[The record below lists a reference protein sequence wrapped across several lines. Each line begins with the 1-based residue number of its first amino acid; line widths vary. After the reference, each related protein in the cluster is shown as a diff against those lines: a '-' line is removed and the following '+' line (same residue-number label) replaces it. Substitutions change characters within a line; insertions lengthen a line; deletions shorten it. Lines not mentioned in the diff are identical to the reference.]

1 MTTYME
7 PLNIQL
13 SIIKEMFPD
22 QKEWVGELYSKDE
35 EFRSLCD
42 DYSTCIRFLYKF
54 KKESSEK
61 IDSIQEYENVRM
73 ILEREL
79 QEFLRKIAKE
89 H

>member
-1 MTTYME
+1 ME

-22 QKEWVGELYSKDE
+22 QKEQVRELYSKDE

-42 DYSTCIRFLYKF
+42 DYSTCIRFLHKF
-54 KKESSEK
+54 KKETSEK

-79 QEFLRKIAKE
+79 QEFLSKIEK

>member
-13 SIIKEMFPD
+13 SIIKEMFPE
-22 QKEWVGELYSKDE
+22 QKEHVGELYSKDE

-42 DYSTCIRFLYKF
+42 DYSTCIRFLHKF
-54 KKESSEK
+54 KKEFSEK
-61 IDSIQEYENVRM
+61 IDSIQEYENVRK
-73 ILEREL
+73 ILEGEL
-79 QEFLRKIAKE
+79 QEFLSKIAK